1 MPVKAWGS
9 ITHNAGISTELMQE
23 MSVYA
28 TTTLLPMNTRSFMT
42 TNGIALRQ
50 RILTSTLLLDNA
62 KQPFR
67 TQRLMQDG
75 VEAMFSS

>member
-9 ITHNAGISTELMQE
+9 ITHSAGISTELMQE
-23 MSVYA
+23 TSVYA
-28 TTTLLPMNTRSFMT
+28 TTTLLPMNTRSLMA

-50 RILTSTLLLDNA
+50 MILTSTLLLDNA

-67 TQRLMQDG
+67 TQRHMQDG
-75 VEAMFSS
+75 VGAMFSS